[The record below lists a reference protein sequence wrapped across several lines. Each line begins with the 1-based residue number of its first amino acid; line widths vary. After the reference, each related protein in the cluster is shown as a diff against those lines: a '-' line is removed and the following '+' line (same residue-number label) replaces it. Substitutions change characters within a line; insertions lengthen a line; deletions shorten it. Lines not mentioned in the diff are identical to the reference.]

1 MGNRQGGGG
10 EDAAKRSHAG
20 KLPRL
25 TYHAGH
31 FQLCAALAAYREC
44 VYSEEVEPWRRV
56 GRRLA
61 DFASDLQRVE
71 RIGSPSCA
79 HVHPWNRVS
88 TCLKEPSLARVP
100 QRLTGSLAR
109 AQPRWSPWTLAF
121 SNTYRRQA
129 RRGQALTI
137 RRTVAPEQTRVG
149 CHPSR
154 NKAHRCLR
162 RQTRDPDIPLS
173 LPEGIRCTALHRHR
187 HPRARTRTYRDCQ
200 TCRRL
205 SRNRNTSP
213 RGWLTWGFSRLR
225 TAKFPYVF
233 LTLEGTYNVLTVCL
247 LFTCR
252 LRTHLRRKP
261 SFLRAENAP
270 HARIMTKASA
280 RPHSPRLPG
289 RTCPQ
294 VNPRTSRPSS
304 SPSRLSR
311 RRRTA

>member
-1 MGNRQGGGG
+1 MPAAFNHALLFPRIESACTARTSTPGGEWGDDSPTLNRQRPSARRANRG
-10 EDAAKRSHAG
+10 R
-20 KLPRL
+20 LPVL
-25 TYHAGH
+25 TSTRGI
-31 FQLCAALAAYREC
+31 E
-44 VYSEEVEPWRRV
+44 S
-56 GRRLA
+56 
-61 DFASDLQRVE
+61 
-71 RIGSPSCA
+71 IG
-79 HVHPWNRVS
+79 V
-88 TCLKEPSLARVP
+88 KGPSLARVP
-100 QRLTGSLAR
+100 NRLTGSLAR

-137 RRTVAPEQTRVG
+137 RRTEGPERIRVG

-154 NKAHRCLR
+154 NKVHRCL

-173 LPEGIRCTALHRHR
+173 LREGIRCTARHQHRR
-187 HPRARTRTYRDCQ
+187 PRVHTRTCRDCQ
-200 TCRRL
+200 ACRRPY
-205 SRNRNTSP
+205 RNRTTSP
-213 RGWLTWGFSRLR
+213 QGWLTWGFSRLR

-233 LTLEGTYNVLTVCL
+233 LSFWGVYDLLTVCL
-247 LFTCR
+247 ASAYR

-280 RPHSPRLPG
+280 RPHSQRLLG

-304 SPSRLSR
+304 SPSRPSR